1 MTTVTNERMSDPEVL
16 SIAQCAR
23 LLGLTEKAVRRRIAR
38 RHLPFRR
45 FGRRIIIIRAEL
57 LAYLDQ
63 LPGCRPAELLLDN
76 APSVRVR

>member
-1 MTTVTNERMSDPEVL
+1 MVNEQISHPEIL

-45 FGRRIIIIRAEL
+45 FGRRIIVLRSEL

-63 LPGCRPAELLLDN
+63 LPGCRPSDLLLDRT
-76 APSVRVR
+76 PSVRVR